1 MGDQL
6 KSNTTDGTVDGI
18 LKVLEEEAQRI
29 DIVPSIE
36 KPQKKN
42 RSNLI
47 AVSLK
52 RHGQT
57 FRITLNWV
65 RQEYVS
71 QSGPMLGT
79 GYIEKQFHLRLRPE
93 KSREIPMQPPFHWDV
108 YPYEGQHSRGA
119 PLRILDESWLRR
131 LIQKTL
137 ALPHDS

>member
-71 QSGPMLGT
+71 QSGPM
-79 GYIEKQFHLRLRPE
+79 
-93 KSREIPMQPPFHWDV
+93 
-108 YPYEGQHSRGA
+108 
-119 PLRILDESWLRR
+119 
-131 LIQKTL
+131 
-137 ALPHDS
+137 

>member
-1 MGDQL
+1 V
-6 KSNTTDGTVDGI
+6 KSDTTDGAVDNI
-18 LKVLEEEAQRI
+18 LKVLQDEAQRL
-29 DIVPSIE
+29 DICPSVE
-36 KPQKKN
+36 NPQKKN
-42 RSNLI
+42 RSNVI

-93 KSREIPMQPPFHWDV
+93 KPGEIPIEPPFHWEV
-108 YPYEGQHSRGA
+108 YPYEAQHSQGA
-119 PLRILDESWLRR
+119 PLGILDEPWLRR

-137 ALPHDS
+137 ALSQNS

>member
-1 MGDQL
+1 PSPFRLYTGCSKTTFEFLRGPTDIGTFFARKSRRKASLMSDQL

-18 LKVLEEEAQRI
+18 LKVLEEVAQRV

-42 RSNLI
+42 RSNVI

-65 RQEYVS
+65 WQEYVS

-79 GYIEKQFHLRLRPE
+79 GYIEKQFNLRLRPE
-93 KSREIPMQPPFHWDV
+93 KSRDI
-108 YPYEGQHSRGA
+108 
-119 PLRILDESWLRR
+119 
-131 LIQKTL
+131 TL
-137 ALPHDS
+137 